1 MFYRLGRAMV
11 RRRWLALG
19 VWLLAVAA
27 ALPFAPRIAS
37 VLQSGGFS
45 SSDMQSQQAIDLL
58 TQKLHYHLTAVQVL
72 YFSDTLTA
80 DDPRFVQQA
89 NDALSGLSVWS
100 EVAGTV
106 SFIENPH
113 QISRDGH
120 AAYTTVLLKSDPDSA
135 PKLLPTFESKLK
147 HEPDLTTQ
155 VGGGPVF
162 YEDIQQVSEQ
172 DLRRAEVLAF
182 PFALLAL
189 VLVFRSLTAALLPAI
204 VGGCSVAVS
213 FALVYFLGTLTPI
226 SIFALNVITLFGL
239 GLGVDYSLFVVSRF
253 REELERGKSVPEA
266 VATSI
271 ATAGRAVFF
280 SGVTVSIGLL
290 GLTIFQ
296 LNMLRSVGLAGMI
309 VVATS
314 IVAAMTL
321 LPAALGVLGL
331 RVNAFRVRLPV
342 VKTAPKGLRPPPLA
356 PGARPPFRVARPS
369 PSSRTPHTATD
380 GHISR
385 MSSYEAGTPP
395 SDSFAGGFW
404 GRLALLV
411 MRYPV
416 QIFVPVFCL
425 LVLLGLPFLQV
436 RLGAP
441 DASILPPNVPS
452 RQAYDLLQQRFDSN
466 ETTPILLAVQTRG
479 SVLEP
484 GNLEQLYAY
493 VRQLQADPRVK
504 RVDSI
509 VSLDPRLTLDQYEA
523 LYSHPDLVGDPYIK
537 GALTTL
543 VGGDTTL
550 VQVVS
555 NYGML
560 DARSQALVQ
569 AIRNTAPP
577 GGIHVLVDGGTAG
590 VIDYVNTLY
599 TDFPRA
605 VLLVGLITYVV
616 LMLLFRSVILPLKA
630 IAMNTLSILACYGA
644 LVFIFQEGH
653 FSHLLNFTPL
663 GYVEASTPIIMFCAI
678 FGLSMD
684 YEVFLLSRVKEH
696 WEATHDNTLS
706 VAVGLER
713 SGRIVTSAALIVV
726 VVSLAFVSADMII
739 VKALGLGMSL
749 AVLLDATL
757 VRGLLVPA
765 TMRLL
770 GRWNWYWPRWL
781 DRLIPAHLHRIE
793 PSQPADQQVADV
805 STAGA
810 ERGTMR

>member
-1 MFYRLGRAMV
+1 MFYRLGLAMV
-11 RRRWLALG
+11 RRRWLVLG

-45 SSDMQSQQAIDLL
+45 SPDMQSQQAIDLL
-58 TQKLHYHLTAVQVL
+58 TQKLHYKLTAVQVL
-72 YFSDTLTA
+72 YSSDTLTA

-89 NDALSGLSVWS
+89 SDSLSLLSAWS
-100 EVAGTV
+100 EVAGVVTFV
-106 SFIENPH
+106 ENPH
-113 QISRDGH
+113 QISHDGH

-172 DLRRAEVLAF
+172 DLRRAELLAF

-189 VLVFRSLTAALLPAI
+189 VLVFRSLAAAALPAI

-213 FALVYFLGTLTPI
+213 FALVYLLGTVTPI

-253 REELERGKSVPEA
+253 REELERGRSVPEA
-266 VATSI
+266 VATSV

-314 IVAAMTL
+314 IIAAMTM
-321 LPAALGVLGL
+321 LPAVLGL
-331 RVNAFRVRLPV
+331 LGVRVNAFPVRLPA
-342 VKTAPKGLRPPPLA
+342 VKTAPQGVPPPN
-356 PGARPPFRVARPS
+356 
-369 PSSRTPHTATD
+369 
-380 GHISR
+380 
-385 MSSYEAGTPP
+385 PP
-395 SDSFAGGFW
+395 SRVRTNGRKHLVRAGGLGLPPAANGGGLGHLGANSFAGGFW
-404 GRLALLV
+404 GRLALFV

-416 QIFVPVFCL
+416 RVFVPVFCL
-425 LVLLGLPFLQV
+425 LVLFGLPFLNV

-441 DASILPPNVPS
+441 DASILPQNVPS
-452 RQAYDLLQQRFDSN
+452 RRAFDLLQNRFDSN

-484 GNLEQLYAY
+484 ANLEQLYAY
-493 VRQLQADPRVK
+493 VRQIQADPRVK

-509 VSLDPRLTLDQYEA
+509 VSLDPRITLDQYEA
-523 LYSHPDLVGDPYIK
+523 MYSHPDLVSDPYIK

-555 NYGML
+555 TYGML
-560 DARSQALVQ
+560 DAKSEALVQ
-569 AIRNTAPP
+569 AIRNTTPP

-605 VLLVGLITYVV
+605 ALLVALITYVV

-663 GYVEASTPIIMFCAI
+663 GYVEASTPIVMFCAI

-684 YEVFLLSRVKEH
+684 YEVFLLSRVKES

-726 VVSLAFVSADMII
+726 VVSLAFVSADMVI
-739 VKALGLGMSL
+739 VKALGLGMAL

-770 GRWNWYWPRWL
+770 GRWNWYWPGWL
-781 DRLIPAHLHRIE
+781 DRLIPAHLHHSE
-793 PSQPADQQVADV
+793 ASPLPDQQIADV
-805 STAGA
+805 SSAGA
-810 ERGTMR
+810 ERGALR

>member
-1 MFYRLGRAMV
+1 MFYRLGLAIV
-11 RRRWLALG
+11 RRRWLVLG

-45 SSDMQSQQAIDLL
+45 SPDMQSQQAIDLL
-58 TQKLHYHLTAVQVL
+58 TQKLHYQLTAVQVL
-72 YFSDTLTA
+72 YSSDTLTA

-89 NDALSGLSVWS
+89 SDSLSLLSAWS
-100 EVAGTV
+100 EVAGVVTFV
-106 SFIENPH
+106 ENPH

-135 PKLLPTFESKLK
+135 PRLLPTFESKLK

-172 DLRRAEVLAF
+172 DLRRAELLAF

-189 VLVFRSLTAALLPAI
+189 VLVFRSLAAAALPAI
-204 VGGCSVAVS
+204 VGGSSVAVS
-213 FALVYFLGTLTPI
+213 FALVYLLGTLTPI

-253 REELERGKSVPEA
+253 REELERGKPVPEA

-314 IVAAMTL
+314 IIAAMTL
-321 LPAALGVLGL
+321 LPAVLGVLGL
-331 RVNAFRVRLPV
+331 RVNAFPVRLPA
-342 VKTAPKGLRPPPLA
+342 VKTAPRGLRPPS
-356 PGARPPFRVARPS
+356 PPT
-369 PSSRTPHTATD
+369 RTPFPSIGRRAGLD
-380 GHISR
+380 GAGGTR
-385 MSSYEAGTPP
+385 EGGFGGGTPLGAVLT
-395 SDSFAGGFW
+395 AGGFW
-404 GRLALLV
+404 GRLALFV

-416 QIFVPVFCL
+416 RVFVPVFCL
-425 LVLLGLPFLQV
+425 LVLFGLPFLNV
-436 RLGAP
+436 RLSAP
-441 DASILPPNVPS
+441 DASILPQNVPS
-452 RQAYDLLQQRFDSN
+452 RQAFDLLQNRFDSN

-484 GNLEQLYAY
+484 ANLEQLYAY
-493 VRQLQADPRVK
+493 VRQIQADPRVK

-509 VSLDPRLTLDQYEA
+509 VSLDPRITLDQYEA
-523 LYSHPDLVGDPYIK
+523 MYSHPDLVGDPYIK
-537 GALTTL
+537 GALATL

-605 VLLVGLITYVV
+605 ALLVALITYIV

-663 GYVEASTPIIMFCAI
+663 GYVEASTPIVMFCAI

-684 YEVFLLSRVKEH
+684 YEVFLLSRVKES

-706 VAVGLER
+706 VAAGLER

-726 VVSLAFVSADMII
+726 VVSLAFVSADMVI
-739 VKALGLGMSL
+739 VKALGLGMAL

-770 GRWNWYWPRWL
+770 GHWNWYWPGWL
-781 DRLIPAHLHRIE
+781 DRLVPAHLYHIE
-793 PSQPADQQVADV
+793 ASPLPDQQLADV
-805 STAGA
+805 SAAGA
-810 ERGTMR
+810 ERGALR

>member
-11 RRRWLALG
+11 SQRWLVLV
-19 VWLLAVAA
+19 VWLLAAAA

-45 SSDMQSQQAIDLL
+45 SPDMQSQQAVDLL

-72 YFSDTLTA
+72 YSSDTLTA

-89 NDALSGLSVWS
+89 NDALSGLSAWS
-100 EVAGTV
+100 EVAGMV
-106 SFIENPH
+106 SFVENPH
-113 QISRDGH
+113 QISRDGR
-120 AAYTTVLLKSDPDSA
+120 AAYTTVLLKSDPDGA

-147 HEPDLTTQ
+147 HEPDLMTQ

-172 DLRRAEVLAF
+172 DLRRAELLAF

-213 FALVYFLGTLTPI
+213 FALVYLLGTLTPI

-253 REELERGKSVPEA
+253 REELERGKPVPEA

-314 IVAAMTL
+314 IIAAMTL

-331 RVNAFRVRLPV
+331 RVNAFPVRLPA
-342 VKTAPKGLRPPPLA
+342 VKTAPKGLRPPS
-356 PGARPPFRVARPS
+356 PP
-369 PSSRTPHTATD
+369 SRTPPTAID
-380 GHISR
+380 ARIPR
-385 MSSYEAGTPP
+385 APLYEAVTPA
-395 SDSFAGGFW
+395 SANSFAGGFW

-416 QIFVPVFCL
+416 RIFVPVFCL

-441 DASILPPNVPS
+441 DASILPQNVPS
-452 RQAYDLLQQRFDSN
+452 RQAFDLLQQRFDSN

-484 GNLEQLYAY
+484 RNLEQLYAY

-523 LYSHPDLVGDPYIK
+523 LYSHPDLVSDPYIK

-560 DARSQALVQ
+560 DASSEALVQ
-569 AIRNTAPP
+569 AIRHTTPP
-577 GGIHVLVDGGTAG
+577 GGIRVLVDGGTAG
-590 VIDYVNTLY
+590 VVDYVNTLY

-630 IAMNTLSILACYGA
+630 IVMNTLSILACYGA

-653 FSHLLNFTPL
+653 FSQLLNFTPL

-739 VKALGLGMSL
+739 VKALGLGMAL

-781 DRLIPAHLHRIE
+781 DRLIPAHLHSRE
-793 PSQPADQQVADV
+793 SSQPADQQIVDV
-805 STAGA
+805 SAAEA
-810 ERGTMR
+810 ERGALR